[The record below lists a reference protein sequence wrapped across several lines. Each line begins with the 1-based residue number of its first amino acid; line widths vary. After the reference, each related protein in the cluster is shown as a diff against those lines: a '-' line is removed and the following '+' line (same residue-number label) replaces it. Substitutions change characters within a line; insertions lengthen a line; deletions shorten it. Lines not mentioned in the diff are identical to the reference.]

1 MSAQDSDGD
10 LSFSNKQ
17 EGRLSEDHICPIN
30 AHSNAKK
37 KKRLQ
42 LQGTIHMEMSRY
54 KKLLPLT
61 VRCTLEIANFQSCPL
76 TERKRRFTVHST
88 DVEASIVYFHW
99 IQNQFW
105 RITIGNL
112 NHTRTKKYFDLV
124 SFKLN

>member
-1 MSAQDSDGD
+1 
-10 LSFSNKQ
+10 
-17 EGRLSEDHICPIN
+17 
-30 AHSNAKK
+30 
-37 KKRLQ
+37 
-42 LQGTIHMEMSRY
+42 MEMSRY